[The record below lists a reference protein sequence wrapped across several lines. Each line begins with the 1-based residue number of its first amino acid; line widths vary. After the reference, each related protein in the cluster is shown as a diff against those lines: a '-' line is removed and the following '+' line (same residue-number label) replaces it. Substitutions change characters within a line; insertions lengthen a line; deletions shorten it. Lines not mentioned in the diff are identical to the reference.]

1 VRSLVI
7 DKTGTLTHGRA
18 RIVSINAVSDRPAN
32 ELLRLAASLDQASKH
47 IVAQTIVDDARNKG
61 LELAIPSNVIETPGE
76 GIEGCIGGH
85 HVIVGGLRF
94 VSGKVAET
102 SPSQLRAQRPPG
114 SAAVAVGMD
123 GRLVGV
129 LILVDQLRAG
139 TEALLRNLKSLG
151 VERIVLAT
159 GDRRDV
165 AEMVVRGLP
174 IDAVRSELSPDQKT
188 LVVLSERKNGPVM
201 MIGDE

>member
-1 VRSLVI
+1 
-7 DKTGTLTHGRA
+7 LTHGRA
-18 RIVSINAVSDRPAN
+18 RIVSINAVSDRPAD

-61 LELAIPSNVIETPGE
+61 LELATPSNVIETPGE
-76 GIEGCIGGH
+76 GIEGCIDGR

-94 VSGKVAET
+94 VSGKVGT
-102 SPSQLRAQRPPG
+102 TTLSQLRAQRPAG

-123 GRLVGV
+123 GKLVGV

-151 VERIVLAT
+151 IERIVLAT

-165 AEMVVRGLP
+165 AEMVVRDLP
-174 IDAVRSELSPDQKT
+174 IDAVRTEPGSKNPRR
-188 LVVLSERKNGPVM
+188 LVRAEKRAGH
-201 MIGDE
+201 DDRRRRQ